1 MKKLILKKKL
11 ILTSLALAASLPLL
25 AQTLPLYLAGDFN
38 GWAAN
43 GTLMSNM
50 GGGVWS
56 ATLSGLTPGSMNWF
70 QVTEGD
76 WSWFTP
82 SGHTWAFADGSG
94 NATISIDLNTYADGW
109 TYPVN
114 RLSESVDPGSWTA
127 VGAWNGWTP
136 SDPTAV
142 MTSMG
147 GGIYELQ
154 KIIAAPGFYGF
165 KATHSGGW
173 DYQIGADGRG
183 NNQSELTF
191 TTTAANQQVD
201 MFLNAVNGTLSL
213 NIIPVPEPATAALFG
228 LGGLVAIRRIIRRRK

>member
-1 MKKLILKKKL
+1 MKKLIHMKKL

-25 AQTLPLYLAGDFN
+25 AQTFPLYLAGDFN

-109 TYPVN
+109 T
-114 RLSESVDPGSWTA
+114 LSSYRITTSVDPGSWNA
-127 VGAWNGWTP
+127 VGAWNTWNNA
-136 SDPTAV
+136 DPTAV

-154 KIIAAPGFYGF
+154 KIIASPGFYGF

-191 TTTAANQQVD
+191 TTTAANQEVD

-213 NIIPVPEPATAALFG
+213 NVVPEPATAALFG